1 MFIWDVQAIPWCLVD
16 VFLGLDLPVQGADD
30 GALVSSNQEEAND
43 NVSLETSVVIALV
56 TAGTTA
62 LLVVIGFLLI
72 RLVCSRRK
80 PNSAAS
86 PPPSRSFA
94 SRYFSRKAGWFDTV
108 TSLPSRT
115 FQTDAEVSEVVS
127 WASSGSLDSGNTTAV
142 PWRRETGTNIVAEK
156 ADYSKR
162 CMLLQIYY

>member
-80 PNSAAS
+80 ANSAN
-86 PPPSRSFA
+86 PPPPRSFA